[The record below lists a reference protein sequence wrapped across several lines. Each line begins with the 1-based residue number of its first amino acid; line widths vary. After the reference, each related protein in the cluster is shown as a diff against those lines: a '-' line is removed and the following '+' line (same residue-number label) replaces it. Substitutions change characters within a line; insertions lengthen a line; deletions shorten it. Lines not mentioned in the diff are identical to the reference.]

1 MSATA
6 GTPVGIEMSWDEYA
20 SLEESIRGEYIDGA
34 LVMTPAPSRQHQEIC
49 HRLVNLLEPLSAPG
63 GCVAGWGWLVDG
75 DEFVPD
81 VMVHPPTEESVRFTG
96 TPRLVVEVLSGNR
109 SADLVVKAT
118 RYAAAGLTDYWVVDP
133 REHRVDTFRLDGDTY
148 RQTGRFED
156 GEAALTFDA
165 VVLTVDIA
173 ALLG

>member
-34 LVMTPAPSRQHQEIC
+34 LVMTPAPSRQHQ
-49 HRLVNLLEPLSAPG
+49 
-63 GCVAGWGWLVDG
+63 D
-75 DEFVPD
+75 
-81 VMVHPPTEESVRFTG
+81 
-96 TPRLVVEVLSGNR
+96 
-109 SADLVVKAT
+109 
-118 RYAAAGLTDYWVVDP
+118 
-133 REHRVDTFRLDGDTY
+133 RVDTFRLDGDTY